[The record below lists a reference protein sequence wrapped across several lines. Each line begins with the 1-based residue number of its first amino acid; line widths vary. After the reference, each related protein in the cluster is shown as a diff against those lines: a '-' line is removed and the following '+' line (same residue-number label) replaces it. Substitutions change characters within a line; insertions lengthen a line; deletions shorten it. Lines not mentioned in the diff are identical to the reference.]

1 MLNENVY
8 YNSKRKWTVEP
19 TFRFSINS
27 DQFRRPICSFM
38 GSNELKRTL
47 NFIVA
52 SREMLELI
60 VSESIDPLSKYFQFW
75 SKLVKMGQNNFY
87 FRVGVKIRIEKKT
100 ELNGY
105 SVKITISQSILIEIG
120 QNRSK
125 FVKIISIFKLMSK
138 FELNK
143 AESNGLNV
151 KMTIFTTSLDEFAN
165 WGSEHAAKTMLW
177 SSMSIQQQNFQLIWL
192 VRNEAMSVWG
202 HLSFSRSH
210 SLSLCLFFYSK
221 REGL

>member
-1 MLNENVY
+1 
-8 YNSKRKWTVEP
+8 
-19 TFRFSINS
+19 
-27 DQFRRPICSFM
+27 M

-100 ELNGY
+100 ESNGY
-105 SVKITISQSILIEIG
+105 SVKMTISQSILIEIG

-125 FVKIISIFKLMSK
+125 FVKIISIFKLMPK

-151 KMTIFTTSLDEFAN
+151 KMTIFTTS
-165 WGSEHAAKTMLW
+165 
-177 SSMSIQQQNFQLIWL
+177 
-192 VRNEAMSVWG
+192 
-202 HLSFSRSH
+202 
-210 SLSLCLFFYSK
+210 
-221 REGL
+221 